1 MPPALVVL
9 GRGRQMVDEKK
20 AEWGKKQDAHNHQGM
35 ESSGESVCKDSKR
48 KLGPFPRLEEDWP
61 VRSRKVTDR
70 ALQGRVEIQGARVV
84 PDPVFS

>member
-48 KLGPFPRLEEDWP
+48 KLGPFP
-61 VRSRKVTDR
+61 
-70 ALQGRVEIQGARVV
+70 
-84 PDPVFS
+84 